1 VIVTGVALAT
11 PDVPIVNV
19 ADVAPPA
26 TVTEAGTVAFALPEL
41 RFTDV
46 PPVGAMPVSV
56 TVPVDDMPPITEV
69 GETVKLRRVAALI
82 VKVDVRDMLACPAV
96 IVAEVVLATP
106 DVVIVKF
113 AEVAP
118 AGTVT

>member
-1 VIVTGVALAT
+1 MIVTGVALAT

-46 PPVGAMPVSV
+46 PPVGAIPVSV

-69 GETVKLRRVAALI
+69 GETVTLSRPAGFTVSVAGTDPL
-82 VKVDVRDMLACPAV
+82 PWEAV
-96 IVAEVVLATP
+96 IVACTALPT
-106 DVVIVKF
+106 
-113 AEVAP
+113 AEVETSNLAEVWP
-118 AGTVT
+118 EAIVT